1 MSRLAVIL
9 PNKMVAGAQTRAP
22 YPLGWPMVAL
32 PGGRI
37 YEFANRRYPRETE
50 AMPSPFKPLLTPPAR
65 AALKRTGG

>member
-1 MSRLAVIL
+1 
-9 PNKMVAGAQTRAP
+9 
-22 YPLGWPMVAL
+22 MVAL

-37 YEFANRRYPRETE
+37 YEFANRRYPRETD

>member
-37 YEFANRRYPRETE
+37 YEFANRRYPRETDS
-50 AMPSPFKPLLTPPAR
+50 MPSLFKPLLTPPAR
-65 AALKRTGG
+65 TAFKRNGG